1 MAAKI
6 GIGPASAHIFG
17 PMDAAD
23 PFLNGLEA
31 AHQFDVMNRVR
42 VTLYGSLGEAGRDL
56 SAGL

>member
-6 GIGPASAHIFG
+6 GIGSASAHIFG

-42 VTLYGSLGEAGRDL
+42 VTLS
-56 SAGL
+56 